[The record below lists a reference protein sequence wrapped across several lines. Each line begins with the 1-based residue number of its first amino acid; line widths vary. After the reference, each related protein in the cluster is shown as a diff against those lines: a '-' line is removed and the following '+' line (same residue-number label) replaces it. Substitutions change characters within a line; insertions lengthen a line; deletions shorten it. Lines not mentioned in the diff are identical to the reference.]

1 MIDAPYKLFDSVK
14 DQLDS
19 NLLFV
24 EIGSERGGGS
34 TYYLNSLSKQ
44 TGNNFITVDID
55 PVYLNSS
62 VTSATMSGEEWVEQ
76 HLPLLKN
83 PKIGLIFLDNFD
95 WINRPTEVRNGT
107 AGPEIYSA
115 IEEYRKKQL
124 KLNNINSAISHLKQV
139 KGMLPY
145 MHDKCVIM
153 FSDTWF
159 NYTLDTF
166 EGKGAGAVYLL
177 MTEGFTVI
185 SASNKSN
192 YILMAR
198 NIRPKTEMAN
208 LNIDSLSVK
217 YVGPK
222 KPANEIVYNSI
233 T

>member
-115 IEEYRKKQL
+115 IEEYRKKQGEDSRKRYADPAERKRHSDIL
-124 KLNNINSAISHLKQV
+124 KAAN
-139 KGMLPY
+139 
-145 MHDKCVIM
+145 
-153 FSDTWF
+153 
-159 NYTLDTF
+159 
-166 EGKGAGAVYLL
+166 
-177 MTEGFTVI
+177 
-185 SASNKSN
+185 ASPEARAKKSEAAKASTAKR
-192 YILMAR
+192 LETRRR
-198 NIRPKTEMAN
+198 NA
-208 LNIDSLSVK
+208 
-217 YVGPK
+217 
-222 KPANEIVYNSI
+222 EIAAQASQ

>member
-1 MIDAPYKLFDSVK
+1 MINAPYKLFDSFK

-34 TYYLNSLSKQ
+34 TYYLSNLANQ
-44 TGNNFITVDID
+44 TGNNFITIDID
-55 PVYLNSS
+55 PVYLNPSIN
-62 VTSATMSGEEWVEQ
+62 SATMSGEDWVNNQ
-76 HLPLLKN
+76 LPALPT

-95 WINRPTEVRNGT
+95 WISRPTEVRGGT

-115 IEEYRKKQL
+115 IEEYQKKHL
-124 KLNNINSAISHLKQV
+124 KLNNVNSALTHLKQV

-177 MTEGFTVI
+177 MTEGFNVI

-198 NIRPKTEMAN
+198 NIRPKSEMPN
-208 LNIDSLSVK
+208 LDLSSLSVR
-217 YVGPK
+217 YEGPK
-222 KPANEIVYNSI
+222 KPANEIVYSNI